1 MSYKDI
7 QLKAFDEM
15 CDVLFDDNKTP
26 EVHAENLKYI
36 YKSLFNTKELEFDLS
51 KTINGFKLAF
61 ENNPAETIKKMAD
74 FTKFGESEIVN
85 TAIKRFIAV
94 HSDFLPRKK

>member
-61 ENNPAETIKKMAD
+61 ENNLLKPLEDARE
-74 FTKFGESEIVN
+74 F
-85 TAIKRFIAV
+85 RFCCT
-94 HSDFLPRKK
+94 FW